1 MPIDGGVLNMSK
13 SVPISVV
20 DALLDKIATA
30 NLQVACFDEPK
41 SRDDAV
47 TTFSLAQ
54 ASLTSA
60 DFTKETVDDKRSL
73 LIETKTAVSVD
84 TSGQISHIA
93 LCDATSLIA
102 VTTANDEYLS
112 SDGQYSFPEWVINVS
127 VA

>member
-1 MPIDGGVLNMSK
+1 MSK

-20 DALLDKIATA
+20 DTLLDKIAAA
-30 NLQVACFDEPK
+30 NLQVACSDQPTN
-41 SRDDAV
+41 RDDAV
-47 TTFSLAQ
+47 NAFSLAQ
-54 ASLTSA
+54 VTLTSS
-60 DFTKETVDDKRSL
+60 DFAKETVDEKRSL

-102 VTTANDEYLS
+102 VTTANAEYLS
-112 SDGQYSFPEWVINVS
+112 LGGQYTFPEWVVGVS

>member
-1 MPIDGGVLNMSK
+1 MSK
-13 SVPISVV
+13 MIPVSVI
-20 DALLDKIATA
+20 DTFLDKIATA
-30 NLQVACFDEPK
+30 NLQVACSNEPT

-47 TTFSLAQ
+47 NAFSLAQ
-54 ASLTSA
+54 VSLTSV
-60 DFTKETVDDKRSL
+60 DFSKETVDDKRSL

-102 VTTANDEYLS
+102 VTTANAEYLS
-112 SDGQYSFPEWVINVS
+112 LGGQYTFPEWVVGVS